1 MTANFLCDIFS
12 FEIKYGIFQV
22 EESLLTLWRKLI
34 RLMFGKTDEIVDS
47 SRLFSY
53 FIFIFYLSLG
63 VNRISKDKE
72 IQVNHEIKAR
82 EVRVIDPNGR
92 QLGIM
97 SLKEA
102 LQYAQEAQLD
112 LVKIASDA
120 KPPVCKIMDY
130 GKYKYEQSKR
140 EKEARKKQKVINIK
154 EIRMN
159 PQIDDHDFEVRVK
172 SAIKFLKDG
181 DKVKVTIKFRGRE
194 ITHFKL
200 GEEVLNRM
208 AEQTKEFG
216 VIEKAPKLEGRNM
229 VMILSPKQNTGK
241 E

>member
-1 MTANFLCDIFS
+1 
-12 FEIKYGIFQV
+12 V
-22 EESLLTLWRKLI
+22 
-34 RLMFGKTDEIVDS
+34 
-47 SRLFSY
+47 
-53 FIFIFYLSLG
+53 G

-72 IQVNHEIKAR
+72 LQVNHEIKAR

-97 SLKEA
+97 SLREA
-102 LQYAQEAQLD
+102 LQHAQEAQLD

-140 EKEARKKQKVINIK
+140 EKEARKKQKVINVK

-172 SAIKFLKDG
+172 NAIKFLKDG

-200 GEEVLNRM
+200 GEEVLNKM
-208 AEQTKEFG
+208 AEQIKEVG
-216 VIEKAPKLEGRNM
+216 VVEKTPKLEGRNM
-229 VMILSPKQNTGK
+229 VMILSPKQNTVK